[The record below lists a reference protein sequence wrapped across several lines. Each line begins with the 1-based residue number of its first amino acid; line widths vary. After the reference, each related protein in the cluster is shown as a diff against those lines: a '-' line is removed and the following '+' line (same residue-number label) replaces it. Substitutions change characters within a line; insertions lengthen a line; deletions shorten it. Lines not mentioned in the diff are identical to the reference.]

1 MWCVTCKADVAA
13 EVSPDSG
20 RVQCA
25 TCGSEIAQAHGI
37 RERTKDAREI
47 LERWSTKS
55 MMDPYGPLPGSRA
68 RALEKRPSAMG
79 NIEENTPPGAAESEA
94 PRPRTRSQQT
104 VSNRDQ
110 HMGHEHNAA
119 AESVQPERRP
129 TQTPSQ
135 RTLRIDRPA
144 AVRDVAVSVDRVRGQ
159 RRAVHRHIDG
169 PHGKELAGPHFEM
182 APHKQPSWA
191 VTTGQWLA
199 YVGVLA
205 LTIGTVVVLYGY
217 LNGYSDYT
225 PTGWLITTLGQMLL
239 FLGVIN
245 MVSGGMEQS
254 NDEVSHRIEVIGER
268 LLRIEAATDEVL
280 RGPRIPAERY
290 AEGQVSESQST
301 RSRETADS

>member
-1 MWCVTCKADVAA
+1 MLRLNPFSPNAVRRRHPANARSVSIDQRQCVMLLYLLIAFEANG
-13 EVSPDSG
+13 G
-20 RVQCA
+20 RSID
-25 TCGSEIAQAHGI
+25 TSMAHMA
-37 RERTKDAREI
+37 KN
-47 LERWSTKS
+47 W
-55 MMDPYGPLPGSRA
+55 PG
-68 RALEKRPSAMG
+68 
-79 NIEENTPPGAAESEA
+79 
-94 PRPRTRSQQT
+94 
-104 VSNRDQ
+104 
-110 HMGHEHNAA
+110 
-119 AESVQPERRP
+119 
-129 TQTPSQ
+129 
-135 RTLRIDRPA
+135 RTLKWL
-144 AVRDVAVSVDRVRGQ
+144 
-159 RRAVHRHIDG
+159 HT
-169 PHGKELAGPHFEM
+169 
-182 APHKQPSWA
+182 QPSWA